1 MPRPH
6 TKTREGAPSK
16 AGRLVWAGVAV
27 VLVMAAVL
35 VFLYGRGGG
44 PLPGWLGFLGPR
56 TAGLLDPS
64 GPEEAVLRTLR
75 LAGYDHAVVGESDG
89 TVVVRVEVPRVR
101 TPADVELTWQ
111 TALGVSAEAFPEA
124 ERYVAQVFSD
134 GTALVEVGIGGSDL
148 RGILDSGDAGSA
160 ASALEEQADVIL
172 LSRSGGGGG

>member
-1 MPRPH
+1 MSSPGSE
-6 TKTREGAPSK
+6 TREKSPTRSR
-16 AGRLVWAGVAV
+16 RLVWTGVAV
-27 VLVMAAVL
+27 VLVLCALLL
-35 VFLYGRGGG
+35 VLYGRGGG

-75 LAGYDHAVVGESDG
+75 LAGYDHAVAGESGG

-111 TALGVSAEAFPEA
+111 TALGAAAAAFPEA
-124 ERYVAQVFSD
+124 DRYVAQVFSD

-148 RGILDSGDAGSA
+148 RDILDSGDTQGA
-160 ASALEEQADVIL
+160 ALALEERAEIIL
-172 LSRSGGGGG
+172 LARSGGGDG